1 MGSSP
6 RCGKLFF
13 SQSTSSAD
21 SLTVSVQPPCTIAC
35 IDICMH
41 FSHTIVWTRENI
53 AHKGQWAALLLQL
66 LCLTQRVWRPEFPQG
81 IMKCSTYL
89 LRKKKHLFPR
99 SAIRADF
106 RGIAPTPL
114 YQTSPPQPH
123 PQVHPT
129 HSHIHRS
136 IPPTATPTGPFHNT
150 ARHQQPTEGGVRSLD
165 GHAPSRGG
173 PGLPHCCRS
182 TSVVFADACSGPAC
196 TGRTYS

>member
-89 LRKKKHLFPR
+89 LRKRKRKKKASFSSLRHPCRLQR
-99 SAIRADF
+99 HCSHAALSNI
-106 RGIAPTPL
+106 PTPA
-114 YQTSPPQPH
+114 TPTGPSHPQPH

-129 HSHIHRS
+129 NSHTHRS
-136 IPPTATPTGPFHNT
+136 IPQHGPPPAAHRRRRQIVRWPCTLQRRPRPTPLLPKHF
-150 ARHQQPTEGGVRSLD
+150 GGVR
-165 GHAPSRGG
+165 
-173 PGLPHCCRS
+173 
-182 TSVVFADACSGPAC
+182 
-196 TGRTYS
+196 